1 MKKLTSKLVAFA
13 LVAVLAFALTGCFT
27 VTPSTTISF
36 NKLPE
41 ATYEVGT
48 SEQTALSSIVVTLS
62 DTDYE
67 ESGNVWDLKE
77 SGKIVVE
84 GFDLS
89 SEGAKT
95 AKIIFGTAV
104 LTFKYTVAAAALEI
118 DSQEDLAAAFAKN
131 GTVLAKVVANFE
143 LEEVLTVK
151 AGAKVVLDLNGKTI
165 SSNFESETRLI
176 TIESGAKLEI
186 KDSASNGAIINYEG
200 LVAGIF
206 EVAGEFVIH
215 GGTFTDYGWNRPSQ
229 ATSSPYSNGGM
240 ISLGDGSQ
248 FTLYGGTINNVKHAD
263 VPTSTYGEVYGRAL
277 IWVNAGSSAKIYG
290 GTINHATPGNTY
302 AANYAIR
309 SIGDLFIYDCTIVS
323 DRGAFTCTDG
333 TFDIRGG
340 NFTSKT
346 AWALYISG
354 DHDDVSGVI
363 SGGTFTAEVGTVICF
378 GNEGDG
384 GNYRHVNVVVTGGTF
399 LSGKSNYYNVT
410 VSGKLATANFQ
421 GGTYGAKFES
431 PAIAEGYNW
440 VENADG
446 TWSLVK

>member
-13 LVAVLAFALTGCFT
+13 LVAVLAFALTGCF
-27 VTPSTTISF
+27 VTPTTTISF

-41 ATYEVGT
+41 ATYEVGS

-67 ESGNVWDLKE
+67 ESGNLWDLKE
-77 SGKIVVE
+77 AGKIVVE

-89 SEGAKT
+89 SEGPKT

-143 LEEVLTVK
+143 LEELLTVK

-206 EVAGEFVIH
+206 QVAGEFVIH

-229 ATSSPYSNGGM
+229 ATTSPYSNGGM
-240 ISLGDGSQ
+240 ISLDAGSQ
-248 FTLYGGTINNVKHAD
+248 FTLYGGTINSVKHAD

-277 IWVNAGSSAKIYG
+277 IWVNDGSSAKIYG

-323 DRGAFTCTDG
+323 DRGAFSCTDG

-363 SGGTFTAEVGTVICF
+363 SGGTFTANVGTVICF

-399 LSGKSNYYNVT
+399 LSGNSTYNVT

-421 GGTYGAKFES
+421 GGTYGAKFNS